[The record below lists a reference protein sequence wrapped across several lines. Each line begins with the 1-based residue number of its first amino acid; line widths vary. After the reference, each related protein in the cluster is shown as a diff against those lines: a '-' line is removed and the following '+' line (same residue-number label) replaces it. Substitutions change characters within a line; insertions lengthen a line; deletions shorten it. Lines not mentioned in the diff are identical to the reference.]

1 MNYYEHHIGDYA
13 EATAHLSL
21 IEHGIYSQLIRKYY
35 AKERPIAADP
45 EVVQRLVGA
54 RTKKERKAVNTI
66 LKEFFTLEE
75 DGWHNARCDKEIKL
89 YQEGNGEREQKA
101 AHEKDRMSRHREE
114 RARLFAKLRALDIT
128 PKWDTPVTQLREM
141 LKDAGNA
148 PAAITDA
155 EQEHTCNAPAT
166 RTDTEQEHTCNA
178 PATANHTPDTNT
190 QSPDTI
196 ITNTSTKVAVLVKQ
210 EQEQPETGTAQQAR
224 IGLLCQQLRNI
235 GIDATPQMPTW
246 ETLLPHYSD
255 KQIITCATEAAR
267 HSRQGQRI
275 HLNYL
280 IPKLEDAVIT
290 KTCSTVNQRQPRAE
304 NFDKLNYGTSGKL

>member
-13 EATAHLSL
+13 EATAHLSFM
-21 IEHGIYSQLIRKYY
+21 EHGIYSQLIRKYY
-35 AKERPIAADP
+35 AKECPLSADP
-45 EVVQRLVGA
+45 GVVQRLIGA
-54 RTKKERKAVNTI
+54 RTKKEREAVNAI
-66 LKEFFTLEE
+66 LEEFFELKE

-101 AHEKDRMSRHREE
+101 AHEKDRMNRHREE
-114 RARLFAKLRALDIT
+114 RSRLFAELRALDIM
-128 PKWDTPVTQLREM
+128 PKWDTSVIQLREM
-141 LKDAGNA
+141 LKQADNV
-148 PAAITDA
+148 PVAITNA

-166 RTDTEQEHTCNA
+166 RTGTEQKHTCNA
-178 PATANHTPDTNT
+178 PATANHTPVTNT

-196 ITNTSTKVAVLVKQ
+196 TTNTPTKVVVLV
-210 EQEQPETGTAQQAR
+210 EQERPETESTQQAR
-224 IGLLCQQLRNI
+224 IGLLCQQLRKI
-235 GIDATPQMPTW
+235 GIEATPQMPTW

-267 HSRQGQRI
+267 NSRQGQRI

-290 KTCSTVNQRQPRAE
+290 KTYSTVNPRQPRAE
-304 NFDKLNYGTSGKL
+304 NFDKLDYGTSGKL